1 VVARPGQDARLV
13 LRQQGTVDDRR
24 TRGLS
29 RVIAGATPQDKPDWH
44 SVTSVAVITS
54 AVEVCFDTSNS
65 AAAAP
70 VALKKMILFN
80 DLVDFFNQDN
90 QRPRGY

>member
-1 VVARPGQDARLV
+1 VVSHLSLLVSDAR
-13 LRQQGTVDDRR
+13 G
-24 TRGLS
+24 
-29 RVIAGATPQDKPDWH
+29 